1 MTKRYPRFPNIN
13 YRYWSLKNHFFA
25 NTPLISTIKIGLN
38 HARKGGLID
47 VVINDC
53 NIETNK
59 DLVDLIESK
68 IQNYQFIDDFKND
81 ELMIIF
87 DLIQG
92 WGGKACR
99 NIYVQPIS
107 NPTRIS
113 LTNLPLIYRKAVSH
127 CVGGDYQAALN
138 ELISIP
144 NLGESFATKHIFFWS
159 EYGPSRKGLPIYD
172 TRIKVLL
179 FLKNSAAASYDV
191 FVHALTE
198 KALELSMNPGL
209 VERAL
214 FSFSQNYFPNS
225 NLLIKEKVLDETDIE
240 EARILQMI
248 STQV

>member
-1 MTKRYPRFPNIN
+1 
-13 YRYWSLKNHFFA
+13 
-25 NTPLISTIKIGLN
+25 LN

-47 VVINDC
+47 VVISEY

-68 IQNYQFIDDFKND
+68 IQKYQFINDFEND

-92 WGGKACR
+92 WGGKTCR
-99 NIYVQPIS
+99 NIYVKPIS

-113 LTNLPLIYRKAVSH
+113 LTNLPCIYRKSVIH
-127 CVGGDYQAALN
+127 CVNGDYLAALN
-138 ELISIP
+138 EMISIP

-172 TRIKVLL
+172 TRLKVLL
-179 FLKNSAAASYDV
+179 FLKKSAASSYDV
-191 FVHALTE
+191 YVRALTE
-198 KALELSMNPGL
+198 KAIELSMNPGM

-214 FSFSQNYFPNS
+214 FSFSTNYFPNS
-225 NLLIKEKVLDETDIE
+225 KLLIEEKVLDETDIK
-240 EARILQMI
+240 EARLLQMI
-248 STQV
+248 STQA